1 MSEHDAT
8 GNGLSRR
15 LDSIERRID
24 ALREE
29 LGEVRAIARAQAV
42 EPHAVPVEP
51 LASAPAWPR
60 AEPEARPP
68 SHPPAHPPIRTPIQS
83 PARPAARSAP
93 RPAPSRARIGELV
106 ERWQLLGPRGFAI
119 VGGAVTALGI
129 GLLFVLAANRG
140 WIGPAER
147 VLLGAVA
154 SALVFGAGIVVR
166 ARYGQLLAALAA
178 VGAGTAG
185 AYATLA
191 AAAARYDLVP
201 DALALPLAGAI
212 AALTTA
218 VALAWGSQIL
228 AGIGLVGS
236 ALAPALQAID
246 TGMTP
251 SSAAFAVIVLAATA
265 VIAAKRDWE
274 PLLATVAAIVGAQ
287 TLVLVADRD
296 WAGDAAAVAVG
307 LALAVV
313 LLISGIL
320 LRLGHSETELRP
332 LAATLPLAG
341 TGMALL
347 TAAELLED
355 GPDRGLVLLAAGG
368 MWAGAWLALQGR
380 DRSLALVVG
389 TASLAL
395 VAVATAELVSD
406 DALTLAWA
414 AQAILLSVLASRLR
428 DARLQVGGLV
438 YLALATGHALVVDA
452 PPFILFDPS
461 RTAAAASVSLA
472 AAALAALVAGTVAP
486 ARHVVATE
494 TGVLA
499 FLAPVRTFLETHR
512 TRLQETLLFTA
523 GVLGVLASATLLTG
537 LDFEAGHIAATAIAS
552 AAGAAALAVAAR
564 RRSTGLIVAS
574 LVALLVVLGESIY
587 DVDELAGDGDRSIGG
602 WSMILAAAGLLGGG
616 FALRVLHPTPRR
628 LGIVS
633 GIAAT
638 VALGWSTFGV
648 AVLVPQNGEYEPSAT
663 WVGVGLLVA
672 ALLYLGLAGSVF
684 GRGRLRNLSTTHWA
698 LGLLA
703 LVAAEGFLLQDG
715 RAFAAATALTGALVA
730 LVALPLRELRLALA
744 GAIATGLATLGT
756 LAFITPLDHFLEATM
771 SPADGLWVLVA
782 CVAGAAAVAIVCLA
796 AGRPEVRWAGIVVGG
811 LALYAV
817 SLGVLG
823 LVVDLSGASVE
834 ADFERG
840 HTVVSALWALV
851 GLVGLVAGL
860 VRGSSVLRFA
870 GLGLF
875 GVSLA
880 KIFLYDLSELSSV
893 ARAASFIAV
902 GAAILAGGAVLQKL
916 SARLEEARGEPNG
929 PASGASAG

>member
-438 YLALATGHALVVDA
+438 YFALATGHALVVDA

-472 AAALAALVAGTVAP
+472 AAALAALVAGIVAP

>member
-8 GNGLSRR
+8 DNGLSRR

-68 SHPPAHPPIRTPIQS
+68 SHPPAHPPIRTPIHP

-320 LRLGHSETELRP
+320 LRLGHSESELRP

-428 DARLQVGGLV
+428 DARLQAGGLV

-461 RTAAAASVSLA
+461 RAAAAASVALA
-472 AAALAALVAGTVAP
+472 AAALAALVAGIVAP

-512 TRLQETLLFTA
+512 TGLRETLLFTA

-564 RRSTGLIVAS
+564 RRSTGLVVAS

-633 GIAAT
+633 GTAAT

-703 LVAAEGFLLQDG
+703 VVAAEGFLLQDG

-730 LVALPLRELRLALA
+730 LLALPLRELRLALA

-811 LALYAV
+811 LALYAL

>member
-1 MSEHDAT
+1 MTEHDAA
-8 GNGLSRR
+8 GNGLSMR
-15 LDSIERRID
+15 LDTIERRID

-42 EPHAVPVEP
+42 EPHAPPVEHRREP
-51 LASAPAWPR
+51 VPSPPASPR
-60 AEPEARPP
+60 VEPEVRRPI
-68 SHPPAHPPIRTPIQS
+68 HPPVELPPRQE
-83 PARPAARSAP
+83 P
-93 RPAPSRARIGELV
+93 RPSRPTAGELV

-191 AAAARYDLVP
+191 AASARYDLVP

-251 SSAAFAVIVLAATA
+251 ASAAFAVIVLAATA

-287 TLVLVADRD
+287 TIALVVDRD
-296 WAGDAAAVAVG
+296 WVGDDGAVAVG
-307 LALAVV
+307 LALAAV
-313 LLISGIL
+313 LLVSGIL
-320 LRLGHSETELRP
+320 LRLGRSETELRP

-428 DARLQVGGLV
+428 DARLQAGGLL

-452 PPFILFDPS
+452 PPSILFEPTRAD
-461 RTAAAASVSLA
+461 AAASIALA
-472 AAALAALVAGTVAP
+472 AAALAALVAGVVAP

-499 FLAPVRTFLETHR
+499 FLASVRTFLETHR
-512 TRLQETLLFTA
+512 AGLQETLLFSA

-537 LDFEAGHIAATAIAS
+537 IDFEAGHIAATAIAS
-552 AAGAAALAVAAR
+552 AAGAAALAIAAR

-638 VALGWSTFGV
+638 AALGWSTFGV
-648 AVLVPQNGEYEPSAT
+648 AFLAPQNGDYEPSAT
-663 WVGVGLLVA
+663 WVGIGLLVI
-672 ALLYLGLAGSVF
+672 ALLYAGLAGSVF
-684 GRGRLRNLSTTHWA
+684 GQGRLRNLSTTHWA
-698 LGLLA
+698 LGLVA
-703 LVAAEGFLLQDG
+703 LLAAEGFLLQDG

-730 LVALPLRELRLALA
+730 LAALPLRELRLALA

-756 LAFITPLDHFLEATM
+756 LAFITPLDHFLEATT

-823 LVVDLSGASVE
+823 LVVDLSGASLE

>member
-1 MSEHDAT
+1 
-8 GNGLSRR
+8 
-15 LDSIERRID
+15 
-24 ALREE
+24 
-29 LGEVRAIARAQAV
+29 
-42 EPHAVPVEP
+42 
-51 LASAPAWPR
+51 
-60 AEPEARPP
+60 
-68 SHPPAHPPIRTPIQS
+68 
-83 PARPAARSAP
+83 
-93 RPAPSRARIGELV
+93 
-106 ERWQLLGPRGFAI
+106 
-119 VGGAVTALGI
+119 
-129 GLLFVLAANRG
+129 
-140 WIGPAER
+140 
-147 VLLGAVA
+147 
-154 SALVFGAGIVVR
+154 
-166 ARYGQLLAALAA
+166 
-178 VGAGTAG
+178 
-185 AYATLA
+185 
-191 AAAARYDLVP
+191 
-201 DALALPLAGAI
+201 
-212 AALTTA
+212 
-218 VALAWGSQIL
+218 
-228 AGIGLVGS
+228 
-236 ALAPALQAID
+236 
-246 TGMTP
+246 
-251 SSAAFAVIVLAATA
+251 
-265 VIAAKRDWE
+265 
-274 PLLATVAAIVGAQ
+274 
-287 TLVLVADRD
+287 
-296 WAGDAAAVAVG
+296 
-307 LALAVV
+307 
-313 LLISGIL
+313 
-320 LRLGHSETELRP
+320 
-332 LAATLPLAG
+332 
-341 TGMALL
+341 
-347 TAAELLED
+347 
-355 GPDRGLVLLAAGG
+355 
-368 MWAGAWLALQGR
+368 
-380 DRSLALVVG
+380 
-389 TASLAL
+389 
-395 VAVATAELVSD
+395 
-406 DALTLAWA
+406 
-414 AQAILLSVLASRLR
+414 
-428 DARLQVGGLV
+428 
-438 YLALATGHALVVDA
+438 
-452 PPFILFDPS
+452 
-461 RTAAAASVSLA
+461 
-472 AAALAALVAGTVAP
+472 
-486 ARHVVATE
+486 
-494 TGVLA
+494 
-499 FLAPVRTFLETHR
+499 
-512 TRLQETLLFTA
+512 
-523 GVLGVLASATLLTG
+523 
-537 LDFEAGHIAATAIAS
+537 
-552 AAGAAALAVAAR
+552 
-564 RRSTGLIVAS
+564 
-574 LVALLVVLGESIY
+574 VALLVVLGESIY

-638 VALGWSTFGV
+638 VALGWSSFGV